1 MARSPSTNSIPQP
14 PRAAAAVSL
23 LLLLAA
29 ASLPALATAAALAD
43 CQKSMVQQLTNTFEN
58 SQLNFAFDYCS
69 DIGDGRGYT
78 CGVVGFTTSTH
89 DAYDVVNTYVNSGN
103 YSLEFDP
110 YIATLATLNVTGD
123 ASTKGL
129 SGFCD
134 AWYAAASN
142 PTFRAVQIAKID
154 SLYYYPSQNISD
166 TLQLTLPAARGQLYD
181 AAIQHGVEADPDS
194 MPSMVARVPRTPGM
208 TDDAWLEAFLAER
221 KRTLCHPSTPATQKA
236 WCASVTR
243 VNSYEHLTA
252 TGQSNFT
259 DAFSP
264 LDNDGKEIT
273 IKCDLNVW
281 TNYIPG
287 SKDQGGSGSG
297 SGGMGKGA
305 VIAIVLIVL
314 IVAAVAGFLAYW
326 RLTKGGWPWANQ
338 RFKRVI
344 V

>member
-1 MARSPSTNSIPQP
+1 MGLSLSTPQQQPAPIRARKLAG
-14 PRAAAAVSL
+14 AAA
-23 LLLLAA
+23 LLLAA
-29 ASLPALATAAALAD
+29 AAAAPASAILAD

-69 DIGDGRGYT
+69 DINDGRGYT

-103 YSLEFDP
+103 YSSEFDP
-110 YIATLATLNVTGD
+110 YIARLATLNATGD

-134 AWYAAASN
+134 AWYAASSN
-142 PTFRAVQIAKID
+142 PTFRAVQIAKVD

-166 TLQLTLPAARGQLYD
+166 TLQLTLAAARGQLYD
-181 AAIQHGVEADPDS
+181 AAIQHGLESDPDS
-194 MPSMVARVPRTPGM
+194 MPSMVARVPRTAGM
-208 TDDAWLEAFLAER
+208 TEDAWLAAFMAER

-243 VNSYEHLTA
+243 VNSYDHLTT

-259 DAFSP
+259 DTFNP
-264 LDNDGKEIT
+264 LDNDGKEVT
-273 IKCDLNVW
+273 IKCDLDLW
-281 TNYIPG
+281 TTYIPG
-287 SKDQGGSGSG
+287 NKDQGGSGSG
-297 SGGMGKGA
+297 SGMGKGA
-305 VIAIVLIVL
+305 IIAIVVIVL

-326 RLTKGGWPWANQ
+326 RFTKGGWPWANQ